1 MIETSVCG
9 SENSLYTHFIYFI
22 FVVEIGLVFNSY
34 WEHRNGRARKGISR
48 GKRGDE
54 FLEKGIICPVP
65 GCLNKGHIFKKY
77 NIYVTH
83 YNRLLKNFFFIFTC
97 PICKVKETEL

>member
-9 SENSLYTHFIYFI
+9 SENSIYTHFIYLI
-22 FVVEIGLVFNSY
+22 FVVEIDLVFNSY
-34 WEHRNGRARKGISR
+34 WGHRNGRARKGISR

-54 FLEKGIICPVP
+54 FLKEGIICPVP

-83 YNRLLKNFFFIFTC
+83 YNRFLENFFLYSLAQYE
-97 PICKVKETEL
+97 K